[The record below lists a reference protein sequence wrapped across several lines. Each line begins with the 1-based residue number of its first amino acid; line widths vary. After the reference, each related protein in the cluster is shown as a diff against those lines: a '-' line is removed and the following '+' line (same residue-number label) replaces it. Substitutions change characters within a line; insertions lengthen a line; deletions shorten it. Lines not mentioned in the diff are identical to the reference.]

1 MCRGV
6 NEAESRSDGGGCRSL
21 CTRPSVP
28 VRCELCGGDA
38 SVFCEADS
46 AFLCRKCDRWVHG
59 ANFLAWR
66 HVRRVLCTACQKL
79 TRRCLVGDD
88 FHVVVTSTAVG
99 EATVENR
106 TTRNEQE
113 DSSKVPFVFL

>member
-6 NEAESRSDGGGCRSL
+6 NEEESRSVDGGCRSI
-21 CTRPSVP
+21 CMRPSVS

-66 HVRRVLCTACQKL
+66 HVRRVLCSSCQKL
-79 TRRCLVGDD
+79 TRRCLVGED
-88 FHVVVTSTAVG
+88 FHVVLPAVTT
-99 EATVENR
+99 EENR
-106 TTRNEQE
+106 TTTRSEE
-113 DSSKVPFVFL
+113 DSSDHEVPFVFL

>member
-6 NEAESRSDGGGCRSL
+6 NEEESRSSDGGGCRSL
-21 CTRPSVP
+21 CTRPTVP

-66 HVRRVLCTACQKL
+66 HVRRVLCTSCQKL
-79 TRRCLVGDD
+79 TRRCLVGED
-88 FHVVVTSTAVG
+88 FHVFLPATA
-99 EATVENR
+99 EENR
-106 TTRNEQE
+106 TIENEQ
-113 DSSKVPFVFL
+113 DSSNQKVPFVFL